1 MQYDL
6 SRPLDRERYEARC
19 RSLVKKGAV
28 VEMTEHVFKTP
39 NQNRYLHLLIGV
51 VALDTGNTIED
62 AKVAYYKKMV
72 NPDLFLRIRQDK
84 LGNSIESVRSI
95 TELTK
100 EEVSISIDRFKRWGY
115 ENGIYMPNPE
125 DTALLQDIELEIG
138 RNRAYL

>member
-100 EEVSISIDRFKRWGY
+100 EEMSISIDRFKRWGY